1 MELLKE
7 SELVKIKS
15 LPKDI
20 LKDIQAHEIAFVL
33 GIDEAEFHSLIVTM
47 AGDMSFS
54 HSKPKDLCRQLERQ
68 WQLYVLPTRRAV
80 LQAWQKTLESV
91 DNEVKP
97 KLGQFSAPLQ
107 VASCGT
113 RSFWSP
119 RPRNALGLWFFTPM
133 CQNIEILHDQVTFT
147 TSSKHEVIHWAAR
160 IKAGLPLPVS
170 QARVDLL
177 AEFVA
182 RKAEATQKVA
192 LQYLGQLTFDQGIA
206 FSNYPHVSIKPI
218 FPLGIG
224 FIRDDFDFLITF
236 IVGNVNDK
244 LTEFDK
250 QLQAFFKKQA
260 IREAEKAKR
269 AAPKKAEKNKPKK
282 VN

>member
-15 LPKDI
+15 LPRHR
-20 LKDIQAHEIAFVL
+20 LKDAQAHEIAFVV
-33 GIDEAEFHSLIVTM
+33 GIDEAEFHCLIVTM

-54 HSKPKDLCRQLERQ
+54 RSKPKNLCRQLERQ
-68 WQLYVLPTRRAV
+68 WQIYVLPTRRAV
-80 LQAWQKTLESV
+80 LQAWQKTLG
-91 DNEVKP
+91 DADDEVKP

-107 VASCGT
+107 VATCGP

-119 RPRNALGLWFFTPM
+119 RPRNALGLWFFTPA
-133 CQNIEILHDQVTFT
+133 CQNIEIHHDQVTFT
-147 TSSKHEVIHWAAR
+147 TSSKNEVIHWAAR
-160 IKAGLPLPVS
+160 IKAGVPLPVS

-192 LQYLGQLTFDQGIA
+192 AKYLGQLAFDQGIA
-206 FSNYPHVSIKPI
+206 LSDYPHVLIEPV

-224 FIRDDFDFLITF
+224 FIKADFDFLIAF
-236 IVGNVNDK
+236 IIGNVNDK

-250 QLQAFFKKQA
+250 QLQAFFEKQT
-260 IREAEKAKR
+260 IREAEKAQR
-269 AAPKKAEKNKPKK
+269 AAQKKAEENKQKK

>member
-7 SELVKIKS
+7 SELIKFKS

-20 LKDIQAHEIAFVL
+20 LKEIQAHEIAFVV
-33 GIDEAEFHSLIVTM
+33 GIDDAEFHSLIVTRT
-47 AGDMSFS
+47 GDMLFS
-54 HSKPKDLCRQLERQ
+54 RSKPKDLCRQLERQ

-80 LQAWQKTLESV
+80 LQAWQKTIE
-91 DNEVKP
+91 DADDRVKP

-107 VASCGT
+107 VATCGP

-119 RPRNALGLWFFTPM
+119 RPRNALGLWFFTPI
-133 CQNIEILHDQVTFT
+133 CQNIEIHNDQVTFT
-147 TSSKHEVIHWAAR
+147 TEADQQVIHWAAQ
-160 IKAGLPLPVS
+160 IKASVPLPVS
-170 QARVDLL
+170 QARLDLL

-192 LQYLGQLTFDQGIA
+192 SQYLGQLAFEQEIA
-206 FSNYPHVSIKPI
+206 LSNYPHVPI
-218 FPLGIG
+218 EPVFPLGIG
-224 FIRDDFDFLITF
+224 FIKNDYDFLISF

-250 QLQAFFKKQA
+250 QLQAFF
-260 IREAEKAKR
+260 
-269 AAPKKAEKNKPKK
+269 
-282 VN
+282 

>member
-7 SELVKIKS
+7 SELVKIES
-15 LPKDI
+15 LPKPV
-20 LKDIQAHEIAFVL
+20 LEDIQAHEIAFVV

-54 HSKPKDLCRQLERQ
+54 RSKPKDLCRQLERQ
-68 WQLYVLPTRRAV
+68 WQLYVLPTRQAV
-80 LQAWQKTLESV
+80 LQAWQKTLDNV
-91 DNEVKP
+91 DDEVKP

-107 VASCGT
+107 VATCGP

-133 CQNIEILHDQVTFT
+133 CQSIEIHDDQVTFIT
-147 TSSKHEVIHWAAR
+147 GSNDDVIHWAAR

-192 LQYLGQLTFDQGIA
+192 ANYLGQLAFDQGIA
-206 FSNYPHVSIKPI
+206 LSDYPDVPI
-218 FPLGIG
+218 QPVFPLGIG
-224 FIRDDFDFLITF
+224 FIKADFDFLITF

-250 QLQAFFKKQA
+250 QLQAFFEKQA
-260 IREAEKAKR
+260 IREAKKIKR
-269 AAPKKAEKNKPKK
+269 AAQKKSRKK
-282 VN
+282 

>member
-20 LKDIQAHEIAFVL
+20 LEGIQAHEIAFVV

-47 AGDMSFS
+47 SGDMSFS
-54 HSKPKDLCRQLERQ
+54 RSRPKNLCRQLERQ

-80 LQAWQKTLESV
+80 LQAWQKTLEDS
-91 DNEVKP
+91 DDRVKP

-107 VASCGT
+107 VATCGP

-119 RPRNALGLWFFTPM
+119 RPRNALGLWFFTPA
-133 CQNIEILHDQVTFT
+133 CQNIEIHRNQVTFT
-147 TSSKHEVIHWAAR
+147 TSSKDEVIHWAAR
-160 IKAGLPLPVS
+160 IKAGVPLPVS
-170 QARVDLL
+170 QARLDLL

-192 LQYLGQLTFDQGIA
+192 SNYLSQLAFDQGIA
-206 FSNYPHVSIKPI
+206 LSNYPHVPI
-218 FPLGIG
+218 EPVFPLGIG
-224 FIRDDFDFLITF
+224 FIKDDFDFLVTF

-250 QLQAFFKKQA
+250 QLQVFFEKQA
-260 IREAEKAKR
+260 IREAKKAKR
-269 AAPKKAEKNKPKK
+269 AEKSRKK
-282 VN
+282 

>member
-7 SELVKIKS
+7 SELVKIDS
-15 LPKDI
+15 LPKSI
-20 LKDIQAHEIAFVL
+20 LKDIQAHEIAFVV

-54 HSKPKDLCRQLERQ
+54 HSNPKYLCRQLERH

-80 LQAWQKTLESV
+80 LQAWQKTV
-91 DNEVKP
+91 ADADDEVRP

-107 VASCGT
+107 VATCGP

-119 RPRNALGLWFFTPM
+119 RPRNALGLWFFTPA
-133 CQNIEILHDQVTFT
+133 CQNIEIHHDQVTFT
-147 TSSKHEVIHWAAR
+147 TSSKDEVIHWSTR
-160 IKAGLPLPVS
+160 IKAGVPLPVS

-192 LQYLGQLTFDQGIA
+192 SKYLGQLTFDQEIA
-206 FSNYPHVSIKPI
+206 LANYPHTPI
-218 FPLGIG
+218 EPLFPLGIG
-224 FIRDDFDFLITF
+224 FIKDDFEFLITF

-250 QLQAFFKKQA
+250 QLKAFFEKQEIRQKKKA
-260 IREAEKAKR
+260 EREAQKN
-269 AAPKKAEKNKPKK
+269 AEKNKQKR
-282 VN
+282 